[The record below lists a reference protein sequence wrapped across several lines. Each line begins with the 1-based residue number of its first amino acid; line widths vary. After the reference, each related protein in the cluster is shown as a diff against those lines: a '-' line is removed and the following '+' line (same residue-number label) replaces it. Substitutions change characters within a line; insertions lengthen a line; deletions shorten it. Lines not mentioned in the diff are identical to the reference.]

1 MQSENRPTENKG
13 TGEQGS
19 KATKNERTGEEGEV
33 KRWLSSFQVDRR
45 MQQGSLKLKLSVK
58 PEMVRARGGG
68 PSVQGKLS
76 WLFPSTL
83 LSLLSSSLSSMS
95 LSFSFMLFPLSVL
108 ILPSSL
114 SFQISSS
121 IPLLVF

>member
-58 PEMVRARGGG
+58 PEMVLARGGG